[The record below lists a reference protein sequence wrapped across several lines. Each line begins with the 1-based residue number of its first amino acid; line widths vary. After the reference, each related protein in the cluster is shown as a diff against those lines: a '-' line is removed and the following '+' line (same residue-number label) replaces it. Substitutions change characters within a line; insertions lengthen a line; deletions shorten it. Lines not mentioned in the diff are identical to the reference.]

1 MASPCDT
8 CAFREG
14 SETFEREPY
23 NRFRGQV
30 AALSGLPFFCHHG
43 LNWRKPMAIRRGF
56 AFDVD
61 GNVER
66 VKVCEGWRQ
75 QVTKHIKPGMK
86 DRLLRR
92 GLGQATM
99 DQLEA
104 AIAETGKAEKKE
116 LWAELRTMFLMLT
129 KAAGFKI
136 KLPRKVNK

>member
-1 MASPCDT
+1 MGSPCDT

-30 AALSGLPFFCHHG
+30 AAMSGVPFFCHHG
-43 LNWRKPMAIRRGF
+43 LNWRGPMAIRKGKV
-56 AFDVD
+56 FDVD

-66 VKVCEGWRQ
+66 LQICAGWRKN
-75 QVTKHIKPGMK
+75 VVKHIRPGMK

-92 GLGQATM
+92 GLGQACM

-104 AIAETGKAEKKE
+104 AVAETSGPEKEE
-116 LWAELRTMFLMLT
+116 LWRELRGMFMMLAQ
-129 KAAGFKI
+129 KAGFKI
-136 KLPRKVNK
+136 KRPKVKP